1 MTEEAP
7 TAWQADPLPRG
18 RHKLSRDA
26 VRASQ
31 RERLLGAMAEVVSAE
46 GYEAT
51 TVPKVVAAARVSTNA
66 FYEQFK
72 DKADCF
78 IALCEMAGDALFT
91 EMASFA
97 TETDW
102 LTSLDKGMDFYL
114 RWWQQQP
121 ALTRAYMIE
130 LPAAGRRA
138 QDERERQHERFLEVV
153 RYLAEWARRT
163 DPDLPPASKIAL
175 DAAVDAPTDL
185 VGREV
190 RADRL
195 EQLHELKDELT
206 DLLIRL
212 IADDSW
218 VARHAERAGA

>member
-1 MTEEAP
+1 MPEEGT

-31 RERLLGAMAEVVSAE
+31 RERLLMAMAQVVSEE
-46 GYEAT
+46 GYEGT

-97 TETDW
+97 DAPDW
-102 LTSLDKGMDFYL
+102 LTSLDQGLDLYL
-114 RWWQQQP
+114 RWWQQRP

-138 QDERERQHERFLEVV
+138 QDERERQHERFLEITA
-153 RYLAEWARRT
+153 YLAEWARRE
-163 DPDLPPASKIAL
+163 DPNLPPVSQLAL
-175 DAAVDAPTDL
+175 DAAVDTPTDL

-190 RADRL
+190 RADRIDGL
-195 EQLHELKDELT
+195 LDLKD
-206 DLLIRL
+206 DLADVLIRM

-218 VARHAERAGA
+218 VAKNIARRAG